1 MQKLTVQS
9 FEKRD
14 IIDITKLIQSQI
26 EENKFKNGLCHLFTP
41 HTTCA
46 VTTAD
51 LDPGTDQD
59 YALASSEILSGIKFN
74 HPHNPEHFYA
84 HYLATITGPSLTIP
98 VQNGELALGEWQR
111 IVLLEFDGPKD
122 RDILVSFAQE

>member
-41 HTTCA
+41 HTIWI
-46 VTTAD
+46 
-51 LDPGTDQD
+51 Q
-59 YALASSEILSGIKFN
+59 ALTK
-74 HPHNPEHFYA
+74 
-84 HYLATITGPSLTIP
+84 ITLWLP
-98 VQNGELALGEWQR
+98 AR
-111 IVLLEFDGPKD
+111 F
-122 RDILVSFAQE
+122 